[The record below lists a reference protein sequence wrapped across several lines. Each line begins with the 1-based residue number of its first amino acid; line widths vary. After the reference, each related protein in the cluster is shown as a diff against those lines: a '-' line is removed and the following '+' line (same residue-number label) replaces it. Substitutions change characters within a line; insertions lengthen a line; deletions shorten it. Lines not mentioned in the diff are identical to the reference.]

1 MLESLTAIFDNTS
14 PFQIAFYIVSPIAT
28 FLVVGTAYLAIYRQ
42 SKPLI
47 LVYYGPS
54 NDVGSIIDLVISNHG
69 NGTARNIK
77 FSEPIPIHC
86 WGIEAPATIDESRF
100 QNHTIPVLAAG
111 KELRYDGGQYYGL
124 FSIIGE
130 NKNITARYEY
140 RTPLQTRK
148 EGNDISVL
156 DVRHMQLMASRNSAA
171 HDLSDAM
178 KGRNNTVFA
187 KLNSTLTSIDNSLSK
202 IAKSLKQESHVD

>member
-1 MLESLTAIFDNTS
+1 MLESLTTIFSNTS
-14 PFQIAFYIVSPIAT
+14 PFQIAFYIISPIAT
-28 FLVVGTAYLAIYRQ
+28 FLAVGTAYLAIYRQ

-47 LVYYGPS
+47 LVYYEPS
-54 NDVGSIIDLVISNHG
+54 NNVGSVIELVISNHG

-86 WGIEAPATIDESRF
+86 WGIEAPASIDTSKF

-124 FSIIGE
+124 FSSIGE
-130 NKNITARYEY
+130 SKNITANYEY

-148 EGNDISVL
+148 QGYDTSIL

-171 HDLSDAM
+171 HDISDAM
-178 KGRNNTVFA
+178 KGRNNTVFV
-187 KLNSTLTSIDNSLSK
+187 KLNNTLTSIDYSLSK
-202 IAKSLKQESHVD
+202 ISESLKQETHVD